1 MSRKVKRVAGL
12 VGAIVPLLFM
22 MAGVAAAGNERYTP
36 TQVIP
41 VPGGLTSFDISAVD
55 PAIDTFALADRTN
68 KTIDLID
75 TRTKTL
81 IQRPASPP
89 FAGNVA
95 SPANASGPNGVIIVD
110 HRELW
115 AADAPLF
122 GGCVSSPTGLKCSGP
137 LLAQSSVKVIDL
149 KTGATTHIIQ
159 NGGQR
164 RADELCADPR
174 RGVVLVANDDPL
186 DSFLTFI
193 STSTYSVVGT
203 IRLDGT
209 DPNGNSLIADGIEQC
224 QWNPRNGKFYLSV
237 PATKD
242 THGNAGPGKVLVI
255 SSHND
260 FKVEQAFTIP
270 TSTGCTGPQGLAL
283 GPNHEIQLGC
293 GGANSVVIDDASGNV
308 VATQSGEGGADEVW
322 YNPGNNHFVIAAGA
336 AARGPKFGVED
347 AGPHPSADPDVATA
361 IGSHSI
367 AADPIRNEV
376 YVPIRSTAFP
386 ASPPTVSTICSS
398 HGGADANGCIA
409 IYSKPSGSADQCL
422 VKNTAVIAG
431 KDGEPVFQRARC
443 RKSDLVLN
451 QAP

>member
-12 VGAIVPLLFM
+12 AGAIAPWLFM
-22 MAGVAAAGNERYTP
+22 MAGVAAAADERYMP

-41 VPGGLTSFDISAVD
+41 VPGGLTSFDISVVD

-68 KTIDLID
+68 KAIDLID
-75 TRTKTL
+75 TRSKTL
-81 IQRPASPP
+81 VQRPASPP
-89 FAGNVA
+89 FAGVIA

-110 HRELW
+110 HREIW
-115 AADAPLF
+115 AADGPLL

-137 LLAQSSVKVIDL
+137 LLAQSSVKVIDVS
-149 KTGATTHIIQ
+149 TGITTHIIQ

-164 RADELCADPR
+164 RADELCVDPR
-174 RGVVLVANDDPL
+174 RGVVLVANDDPV
-186 DSFLTFI
+186 DNFLTFI

-203 IRLDGT
+203 IRLNGT
-209 DPNGNSLIADGIEQC
+209 DPNGNSITADGIEQC

-242 THGNAGPGKVLVI
+242 PQGNAGPGKVLVI

-270 TSTGCTGPQGLAL
+270 TGSGCTGPQGLAI

-293 GGANSVVIDDASGNV
+293 GGANSIIIDDANGNII
-308 VATQSGEGGADEVW
+308 ATQTGEGGADEVW
-322 YNPGNNHFVIAAGA
+322 YNPGSNHFVIAGTSAG
-336 AARGPKFGVED
+336 KLGVED
-347 AGPHPSADPDVATA
+347 AGPHPNADPDAATA
-361 IGSHSI
+361 IGSHSV

-376 YVPIRSTAFP
+376 YIPIRSTAFP
-386 ASPPTVSTICSS
+386 ANPPTVSTICGS
-398 HGGADANGCIA
+398 HGGVDANGCIA
-409 IYSKPSGSADQCL
+409 IYSKPSGSDDQCL
-422 VKNTAVIAG
+422 VKATPVIAV

-443 RKSDLVLN
+443 RNRDRVVN
-451 QAP
+451 QAR